1 MTLTAAQHRI
11 AAFIDQAVSQYPDT
25 AKGTEALLQDMHDYS
40 DAFKRL
46 MDMSTTP
53 EMRTGWGRD
62 TRTSS
67 AWQNSWNRS
76 PRASQREPSMIC
88 SGRSNRHALA

>member
-46 MDMSTTP
+46 MDMSTTS
-53 EMRTGWGRD
+53 EM
-62 TRTSS
+62 
-67 AWQNSWNRS
+67 NRLGARY
-76 PRASQREPSMIC
+76 PHFQRLAKLMEP
-88 SGRSNRHALA
+88 LAEGIAAGKFDDLLGKK